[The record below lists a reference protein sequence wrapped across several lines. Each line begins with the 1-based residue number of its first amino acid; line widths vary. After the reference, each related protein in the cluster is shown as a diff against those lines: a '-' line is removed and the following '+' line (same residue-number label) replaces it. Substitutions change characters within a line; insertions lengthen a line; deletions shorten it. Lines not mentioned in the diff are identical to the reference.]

1 MEAGCSAPER
11 GSLESRRS
19 IVRPWFW
26 PALVGVAIAIGAL
39 VEWIRS
45 PAPPAP
51 SAPEAAAPAAIVP
64 PRAEPAPDAGAPRPY
79 VAPTPAPAPPPMP
92 RSEYPRARPAPGTE
106 PRVPFTGDPTADRRQ
121 ALTQA
126 ARRWAQSVRGVRPD
140 ILDQMREGKRL
151 ERERILREI
160 DAAEAAVREN
170 PGDRLRMRK
179 LQALKD
185 DLYYLE
191 QSIDQ
196 LETVRQEAR

>member
-1 MEAGCSAPER
+1 
-11 GSLESRRS
+11 
-19 IVRPWFW
+19 
-26 PALVGVAIAIGAL
+26 
-39 VEWIRS
+39 
-45 PAPPAP
+45 
-51 SAPEAAAPAAIVP
+51 
-64 PRAEPAPDAGAPRPY
+64 
-79 VAPTPAPAPPPMP
+79 
-92 RSEYPRARPAPGTE
+92 
-106 PRVPFTGDPTADRRQ
+106 
-121 ALTQA
+121 
-126 ARRWAQSVRGVRPD
+126 VRGVRPD

-160 DAAEAAVREN
+160 DAAEAAAREN